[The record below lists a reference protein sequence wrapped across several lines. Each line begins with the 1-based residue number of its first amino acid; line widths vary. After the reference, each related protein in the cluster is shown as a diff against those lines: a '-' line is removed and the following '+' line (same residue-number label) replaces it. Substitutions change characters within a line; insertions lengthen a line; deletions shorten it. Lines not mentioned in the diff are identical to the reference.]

1 MSMNHHAFIL
11 HNFKPDEILDNLD
24 GNITW
29 IPFRFYNQYLHPP
42 NHFYQH
48 ILISLNISSLLHE
61 IPEFMIILDMI
72 TECMWHLSTSD
83 RHPYSQVYIHL
94 LRRNVVICCS
104 NSEFTLCSFL
114 LLFSSILYSLTV
126 SPILSTAKT
135 FTCIFKAEHRS

>member
-83 RHPYSQVYIHL
+83 SMVA
-94 LRRNVVICCS
+94 C
-104 NSEFTLCSFL
+104 LCPLCASC
-114 LLFSSILYSLTV
+114 FSVNCVDMQDGYVGVRDGCV
-126 SPILSTAKT
+126 SMQRGCVDMQEGCNHI
-135 FTCIFKAEHRS
+135 IF